1 MTNKI
6 RENENKYLAKIER
19 MRARK
24 KKNLLRKVKLG
35 TAFCAVVVSL
45 VLFFSVTVSL
55 GKSNTD
61 FTYIT
66 VKSGDTLWSI
76 ADRISDDRDLREV
89 VFEIKQIND
98 NVDILQPGEVI
109 KVPN

>member
-1 MTNKI
+1 MRTN
-6 RENENKYLAKIER
+6 RNVNENKYLAKIAI

-24 KKNLLRKVKLG
+24 KKNFLRKVKLG
-35 TAFCAVVVSL
+35 TAFCSLVVAL

-61 FTYIT
+61 YTYVT

-76 ADRISDDRDLREV
+76 ADSVSDDRDVREV
-89 VFEIKQIND
+89 VFEIKQLND
-98 NVDILQPGEVI
+98 CADMLQPGDVI